1 MKRLKLLALMAC
13 AIMLGNQTSSA
24 QELLFTELF
33 DITSSDTGEGTWIS
47 MSEIPRYS
55 DWSFNN
61 CYGITT
67 GNDGYYMQVGS
78 KTAIGTATSR
88 PLGVYGNVILF
99 ICTTSI
105 EGNATSYYVYVEGS
119 NDKKTYKVA
128 QSGESRTS
136 AILIKNCTP
145 STKFCIENKET
156 KRFFVKSIKAVS
168 IGNSLFYE
176 SFDSMLGRNV
186 DHSEF
191 YPFQEHEAT
200 KDLCDNK
207 TVTTI
212 SNVWQSEGNIYF
224 YDSSSSYTIKPAI
237 VSSTTDILL
246 SFKIAHLDNNNEIE
260 IACNDATL
268 SAINSTNI
276 SSTASS
282 RKLTNLQTPVKTW
295 EKYFIVIKGM
305 TNATTITFTGSK
317 MSLDEI
323 MLFPLPTGL
332 DQSIDN
338 SAYIMMYYGQ
348 EQDVTLQR
356 TLTANIW
363 CPLCLPF
370 NITPEQMSTATGANC
385 QLCTLDNV
393 TEGLFHFTDV
403 QANGTVTA
411 GTPFLVKTDA
421 QVVNPTF
428 SGVTINNTPAQ
439 TKPSADS
446 DYQFV
451 GIYSPF
457 NMNTDGTH
465 LFLGID
471 GNLYQPGTGSGE
483 NRLGGMR
490 AYFVR
495 PLNAQNQAR
504 VLIDSG
510 SNGIVN
516 TEAAEMEAITPIFD
530 LQGRRMA
537 SENHLNKGLYVRN
550 GRKYLMK

>member
-1 MKRLKLLALMAC
+1 
-13 AIMLGNQTSSA
+13 
-24 QELLFTELF
+24 
-33 DITSSDTGEGTWIS
+33 
-47 MSEIPRYS
+47 
-55 DWSFNN
+55 
-61 CYGITT
+61 
-67 GNDGYYMQVGS
+67 
-78 KTAIGTATSR
+78 
-88 PLGVYGNVILF
+88 
-99 ICTTSI
+99 
-105 EGNATSYYVYVEGS
+105 
-119 NDKKTYKVA
+119 
-128 QSGESRTS
+128 
-136 AILIKNCTP
+136 
-145 STKFCIENKET
+145 
-156 KRFFVKSIKAVS
+156 
-168 IGNSLFYE
+168 
-176 SFDSMLGRNV
+176 
-186 DHSEF
+186 
-191 YPFQEHEAT
+191 
-200 KDLCDNK
+200 
-207 TVTTI
+207 
-212 SNVWQSEGNIYF
+212 
-224 YDSSSSYTIKPAI
+224 
-237 VSSTTDILL
+237 
-246 SFKIAHLDNNNEIE
+246 
-260 IACNDATL
+260 
-268 SAINSTNI
+268 
-276 SSTASS
+276 
-282 RKLTNLQTPVKTW
+282 
-295 EKYFIVIKGM
+295 
-305 TNATTITFTGSK
+305 
-317 MSLDEI
+317 
-323 MLFPLPTGL
+323 
-332 DQSIDN
+332 
-338 SAYIMMYYGQ
+338 MMYYGQ